1 MKKQGF
7 LGALSGA
14 LQRFKKYP
22 ILYNFTVIVLLLTL
36 LGLIAYLAM
45 GIGTRHSSRRTVP
58 SFVGMLVEEAEEVAR
73 ENDLVVVVNDS
84 LFIPEHPGGAVL
96 DQLPRGGAVVKPGRK
111 VYVTLNSFRQR
122 MVDVPYV
129 AGRSLRHATNMLE
142 AAGLGI
148 ERIEYTRDLATN
160 YVLAQYVGDKKVLE
174 NSNLKAEK
182 GSGVIL
188 HVGVAQGARKLIV
201 PPFIGRTLNDARSRL
216 WESGFN
222 LGKVVYDDG
231 IPAINRARAKV
242 YSQSAKPGA
251 STDYGA
257 VVDLYLTL
265 DQEKVQ
271 TALDGHDVKALE
283 AKLAAD
289 SLAEVE
295 LQRVTD
301 SLATL
306 NALELQ
312 GELPTADATSEE
324 AQSGE
329 APATDSLTTTT
340 VEGAQ
345 Q

>member
-14 LQRFKKYP
+14 LQKFKKFP

-36 LGLIAYLAM
+36 LGLISFFAM
-45 GIGTRHSSRRTVP
+45 WIGTRHSARRSVP
-58 SFVGMLVEEAEEVAR
+58 SFIGMLMEEAEEVAR
-73 ENDLVVVVNDS
+73 KNDLIIEVNDS
-84 LFIPEHPGGAVL
+84 LFIAGQPGGAVL

-111 VYVTLNSFRQR
+111 IYVTLNSFRQR

-129 AGRSLRHATNMLE
+129 AGRSLRHATNILE

-160 YVLAQYVGDKKVLE
+160 YVLAQYAGEKRVLE
-174 NSNLKAEK
+174 NSNIKAEK
-182 GSGVIL
+182 GSGIIL
-188 HVGVAQGARKLIV
+188 HVGVSATARPLIV
-201 PPFIGRTLNDARSRL
+201 PPFIGRNFNDARSRL

-231 IPAINRARAKV
+231 IPAIERSRAKV
-242 YSQSAKPGA
+242 YAQSAKPGTSA
-251 STDYGA
+251 SYGA
-257 VVDLYLTL
+257 VVSLYLTL
-265 DQEKVQ
+265 DEKKVQ
-271 TALDGHDVKALE
+271 EALDGHDVKALE

-312 GELPTADATSEE
+312 GEGPGADVTLD
-324 AQSGE
+324 G
-329 APATDSLTTTT
+329 APAADSLAITT
-340 VEGAQ
+340 VESEL
-345 Q
+345 